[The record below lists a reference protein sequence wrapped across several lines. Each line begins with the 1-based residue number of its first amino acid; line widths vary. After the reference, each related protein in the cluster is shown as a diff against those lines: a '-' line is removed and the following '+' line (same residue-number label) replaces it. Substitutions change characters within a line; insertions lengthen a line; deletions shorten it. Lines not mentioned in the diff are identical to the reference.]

1 MICLF
6 DGNMSKINRCI
17 NTIGVLKRLNALY
30 RIKNVNNCNDLMSN
44 DFCNSRS
51 KSHFQLFFV
60 AYYRH
65 PLYEHVPFSPSPLFR
80 YFCVNICFVV
90 KDVAS
95 AVHRFVTLLN
105 AHSLRHAGKMTRFV
119 MLTKLPWRHN
129 FDVSI
134 TGQGWRSKNCPRN
147 DLFLLAQRLEYN
159 QFALQKDFKKI
170 LNVVQ
175 LR

>member
-1 MICLF
+1 MQLSVKKSFSAIFRSLLSSSSLRARAF
-6 DGNMSKINRCI
+6 FAISI
-17 NTIGVLKRLNALY
+17 VQVRLTL
-30 RIKNVNNCNDLMSN
+30 C
-44 DFCNSRS
+44 
-51 KSHFQLFFV
+51 
-60 AYYRH
+60 
-65 PLYEHVPFSPSPLFR
+65 
-80 YFCVNICFVV
+80 CVNICFVV

-134 TGQGWRSKNCPRN
+134 TGQGWRSNNCPRN